1 MYLHFVK
8 RALLLAG
15 MILIAACSPRP
26 IVIEV
31 GVAATLTALAPTPVV
46 PLDRPTSTPVPVI
59 MPASETPLT
68 KPTTPLPTLAPT
80 VPSVA
85 PTQNVSATTAAPTST
100 PAPSAT
106 SAPTATSTE
115 APTAIKVGAL
125 IFEETFEAQ
134 GLWAIGDAGDSIVNI
149 AGGILTYTQ
158 KSPGSYSVRI
168 IGRQGDDFYAEVGA
182 TPPSNCGTLD
192 KYGLIFRAQDVA
204 NYYVF
209 QLDCEGRYRLLRFGG
224 TAANPLID
232 WTASSAITRGSRA
245 FNVLGVQTKGPT
257 MTLFVNQTKLDTA
270 TDSAYSTGRFG
281 LWLGSNIT
289 RDFAVKFNGMRAY
302 KLP

>member
-1 MYLHFVK
+1 MSLCFDK
-8 RALLLAG
+8 RALLIAG

-31 GVAATLTALAPTPVV
+31 GVAATLTALAPTSVV
-46 PLDRPTSTPVPVI
+46 PLDRSTSTPVPVV

-68 KPTTPLPTLAPT
+68 KPAALPTTAHTSPN
-80 VPSVA
+80 VA
-85 PTQNVSATTAAPTST
+85 PTQNVATASTAAPTST
-100 PAPSAT
+100 TVPT
-106 SAPTATSTE
+106 STAAPTATATE
-115 APTAIKVGAL
+115 APTAIKVGAV
-125 IFEETFEAQ
+125 IFDETFEAQ

-158 KSPGSYSVRI
+158 KNPGSYSARI

-182 TPPSNCGTLD
+182 TPPSNCSTRDG
-192 KYGLIFRAQDVA
+192 YGLIFRAQDVA

-224 TAANPLID
+224 SAANPLID
-232 WTASSAITRGSRA
+232 WTTSSAITRGSRA
-245 FNVLGVQTKGPT
+245 FNVLGVLAKGST
-257 MTLFVNQTKLDTA
+257 MTLFVNQTKVDTT
-270 TDSAYSTGRFG
+270 TDSAYPNGRFG

-289 RDFAVKFNGMRAY
+289 RDFTVKFNGMRAF

>member
-1 MYLHFVK
+1 MSLCFDK
-8 RALLLAG
+8 RALLIAG
-15 MILIAACSPRP
+15 MIVIAACSPRP

-31 GVAATLTALAPTPVV
+31 GVAATLTALAPTPVL
-46 PLDRPTSTPVPVI
+46 PLDRPTSTPVPVV

-68 KPTTPLPTLAPT
+68 KPTTPPTPAPTL
-80 VPSVA
+80 PSVA
-85 PTQNVSATTAAPTST
+85 PTQNVAATTAAPTST
-100 PAPSAT
+100 TAPT
-106 SAPTATSTE
+106 STPVPTATATE

-134 GLWAIGDAGDSIVNI
+134 GLWAIGDAGDSVVNI
-149 AGGILTYTQ
+149 ASGLLTYTQ
-158 KSPGSYSVRI
+158 KNPGSYSARI

-182 TPPSNCGTLD
+182 TPAGNCGTLD

-209 QLDCEGRYRLLRFGG
+209 QLDCDGRYRLLRFGG
-224 TAANPLID
+224 SAANPLID
-232 WTASSAITRGSRA
+232 WTTSSAITRGSRA
-245 FNVLGVQTKGPT
+245 FNVLGLLAKGST
-257 MTLFVNQTKLDTA
+257 ITLFINQTKVETA
-270 TDSAYSTGRFG
+270 TDSAYSNGRFG

-289 RDFAVKFNGMRAY
+289 RDLTVKFNGMKAF